1 MFQFPPFAPL
11 IAVHGLQPCGFPHSD
26 MHGSTPVCGSPC
38 LFAAYHVLP
47 RFRKPRHPPFA
58 LPLFL
63 SYSKTVNH
71 YFKFFFAYEIVALK
85 TKIFISIANH
95 NFCFFFTSFSLS
107 VLSKNNPFSQRGC
120 KDTHFFDT
128 CKYFEEFFRLMN
140 ARKQIR
146 P

>member
-11 IAVHGLQPCGFPHSD
+11 IAVHGLQPCGLPHSD

-58 LPLFL
+58 LALFL

-85 TKIFISIANH
+85 TKIFILIANH

-107 VLSKNNPFSQRGC
+107 VLSKIVSDIGSLAGYIIHR
-120 KDTHFFDT
+120 
-128 CKYFEEFFRLMN
+128 
-140 ARKQIR
+140 
-146 P
+146 